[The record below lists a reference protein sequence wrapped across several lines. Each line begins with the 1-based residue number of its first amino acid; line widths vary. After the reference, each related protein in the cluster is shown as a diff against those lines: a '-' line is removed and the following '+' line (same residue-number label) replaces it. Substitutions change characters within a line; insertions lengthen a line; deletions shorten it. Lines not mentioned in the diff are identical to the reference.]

1 MVFMFSRPFYNITE
15 LRYRNKV
22 ILLKYEYIVLMTK
35 IFKVISMLLKVLTS
49 LSPIPLPLNNEGTSA
64 SANKIIILIF

>member
-1 MVFMFSRPFYNITE
+1 MVFMLSRAFYNICK

-22 ILLKYEYIVLMTK
+22 ILLKHEYIALMTQ
-35 IFKVISMLLKVLTS
+35 IFKVMSELLKTLTS
-49 LSPIPLPLNNEGTSA
+49 LKPIHWHLNNRRTFS